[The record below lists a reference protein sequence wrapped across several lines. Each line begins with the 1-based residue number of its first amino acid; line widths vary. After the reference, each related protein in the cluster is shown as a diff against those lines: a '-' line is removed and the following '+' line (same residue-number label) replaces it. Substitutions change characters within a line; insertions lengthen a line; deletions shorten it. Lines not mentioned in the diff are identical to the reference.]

1 MVTPRK
7 KPPLPLA
14 QLQRRSEEIVE
25 VKASL
30 KSSRVSP
37 QKARLVADL
46 VRGANV
52 SKALKL
58 LTFTNKKTAGLI
70 KKLVE
75 SAVANADYKKTID
88 LDKLYVKT
96 IWVDEGSV
104 LKRFRPRAQG
114 RATGVRKRM
123 SHINVVLD
131 ERA

>member
-1 MVTPRK
+1 
-7 KPPLPLA
+7 
-14 QLQRRSEEIVE
+14 VE

-30 KSSRVSP
+30 NYARVSA

-46 VRGANV
+46 IRGKDV
-52 SKALKL
+52 SVAIKT
-58 LTFTNKKTAGLI
+58 LTFLNKKTAGMM

-75 SAVANADYKKTID
+75 SAVANADNKKTID

-96 IWVDEGSV
+96 VWVDEGPV

-131 ERA
+131 ER

>member
-1 MVTPRK
+1 M
-7 KPPLPLA
+7 
-14 QLQRRSEEIVE
+14 E

-30 KSSRVSP
+30 NYARVGA
-37 QKARLVADL
+37 QKARLVANL
-46 VRGANV
+46 VRGQNV
-52 SKALKL
+52 GEAIKE
-58 LTFTNKKTAGLI
+58 LTFLNKKSAVMI
-70 KKLVE
+70 KKLIE

-96 IWVDEGSV
+96 ITVDEGPV

-131 ERA
+131 ER

>member
-1 MVTPRK
+1 M
-7 KPPLPLA
+7 
-14 QLQRRSEEIVE
+14 E

-30 KSSRVSP
+30 NYSRVSP
-37 QKARLVADL
+37 QKARLVANV
-46 VRGANV
+46 VRGQDV
-52 SKALKL
+52 SEAIKN
-58 LTFTNKKTAGLI
+58 LTFLNKKSAGLI
-70 KKLVE
+70 KKLIE

-96 IWVDEGSV
+96 IWVDEGPV

-131 ERA
+131 ER

>member
-1 MVTPRK
+1 M
-7 KPPLPLA
+7 
-14 QLQRRSEEIVE
+14 E
-25 VKASL
+25 VIASL
-30 KSSRVSP
+30 NNARVSP
-37 QKARLVADL
+37 QKARLVVDL
-46 VRGANV
+46 VRGQDV
-52 SKALKL
+52 SEALKV
-58 LTFTNKKTAGLI
+58 LTFLNKKTAVLV

-131 ERA
+131 ER